1 MPPESSS
8 RGPEVEGSAGALLQ
22 FIEQAAEILTESLH
36 AGPLEA
42 AIVQGSGFCGA
53 MAWEGAGAE
62 RRQRLLLSPE
72 EITASMT
79 LRLLEEAPDE

>member
-1 MPPESSS
+1 
-8 RGPEVEGSAGALLQ
+8 
-22 FIEQAAEILTESLH
+22 
-36 AGPLEA
+36 
-42 AIVQGSGFCGA
+42 

>member
-1 MPPESSS
+1 MD
-8 RGPEVEGSAGALLQ
+8 GSATALLQ
-22 FIEQAAEILTESLH
+22 FIEQAAEILTESLN

-53 MAWEGAGAE
+53 MAWEGEGAE
-62 RRQRLLLSPE
+62 RRRRLLLSPE